1 MRKKCKNGIED
12 VNIITPHIGRF
23 EGITA
28 PTFVNTE
35 HIYLDEEGE
44 CQYHYLLAQVLATT
58 NVDASMLIARDDVNN
73 SQFFPCVEVVVNSG
87 GAIDELCV
95 ETKTW
100 GCYLSGRTDCSDT
113 SVSSV
118 ATTRASDNASWG

>member
-1 MRKKCKNGIED
+1 MVFPWRFGERWGNNRKAAKREVFEEVGIED

-44 CQYHYLLAQVLATT
+44 CQYHYLLASIG
-58 NVDASMLIARDDVNN
+58 N
-73 SQFFPCVEVVVNSG
+73 
-87 GAIDELCV
+87 
-95 ETKTW
+95 
-100 GCYLSGRTDCSDT
+100 Y
-113 SVSSV
+113 
-118 ATTRASDNASWG
+118 